1 MEHTNPHIKV
11 LVVDDDKFLLDMYAL
26 KFKKAGIDINSYSS
40 TVEALEHIRAGEEC
54 DVLILDIIM
63 PQMDGLELLKTIRA
77 EKLLPKA
84 KVMMLTNQ
92 SEDFNKAK
100 ELGIDGYVVKATAI
114 PSEVVTKVLSIYNNT

>member
-1 MEHTNPHIKV
+1 MENTNTHIKV

-26 KFKKAGIDINSYSS
+26 KFKKAGLTINCYSS

-63 PQMDGLELLKTIRA
+63 PQMDGLELLKTIRM

-100 ELGIDGYVVKATAI
+100 ELDIDGYVVKATAI
-114 PSEVVTKVLSIYNNT
+114 PSEVVSKVLAIYNNK